1 MTYYLNPYVII
12 VKRGNSCFYQFDNS
26 LYYLTLKE
34 YEMLINLSENQNKF
48 SQERLNIFVET
59 KLLINCDYDYF
70 SNKVDYV
77 NRGWFEMSSFQE
89 CDFSKISQSRILILG
104 CGGTGTHVAWNL
116 AALGIR
122 NFVLIDDDKVELSNL
137 NRQLLYDLNDIGTYK
152 VDALEKKL
160 KDRFSGIE
168 ISTYKKR
175 IYDGSDFED
184 LIDFE
189 NINVVVKGID
199 TPLDSMYKL
208 GEYFYKKNIM
218 YVSGGTVGTSIF
230 LGPTFAPTL
239 NNGFRQTKEYVSNS
253 EMELTKRVSGKAV
266 SIPLLFSYI
275 GSELTKEIIFLLTN
289 NESKVLYNDKI
300 VIKDIFD
307 NTTFKRNNLH
317 NLVSI
322 FSSIM
327 VILSILNGDALMIV
341 PAVLLLFIFQI
352 YSSQSQKTIFITY
365 LLISL
370 ILGVLGLFK
379 QGYFLTNDLQTL
391 VMIIFTLLSYV
402 CYFSVILMLL
412 KFAVTEVL
420 KKINFWR
427 DL

>member
-1 MTYYLNPYVII
+1 
-12 VKRGNSCFYQFDNS
+12 
-26 LYYLTLKE
+26 
-34 YEMLINLSENQNKF
+34 
-48 SQERLNIFVET
+48 
-59 KLLINCDYDYF
+59 
-70 SNKVDYV
+70 
-77 NRGWFEMSSFQE
+77 
-89 CDFSKISQSRILILG
+89 
-104 CGGTGTHVAWNL
+104 
-116 AALGIR
+116 
-122 NFVLIDDDKVELSNL
+122 
-137 NRQLLYDLNDIGTYK
+137 
-152 VDALEKKL
+152 
-160 KDRFSGIE
+160 
-168 ISTYKKR
+168 
-175 IYDGSDFED
+175 
-184 LIDFE
+184 
-189 NINVVVKGID
+189 
-199 TPLDSMYKL
+199 
-208 GEYFYKKNIM
+208 
-218 YVSGGTVGTSIF
+218 
-230 LGPTFAPTL
+230 
-239 NNGFRQTKEYVSNS
+239 
-253 EMELTKRVSGKAV
+253 MELTKRVSGKAV

-307 NTTFKRNNLH
+307 NTTFKQNNLH